1 VDVHVLTRLEA
12 IGRVWGPTRG
22 ALEIRWERTTRN
34 RSGGSSDSQ
43 WQRSE
48 CGWEEAKER
57 EGAKMKVRERT
68 TEKKRWTVRREEV
81 GREKEGEGDREADRA
96 AVVLGKEPNPGRG
109 VVEERGGR
117 FRFPGVR
124 GARLVRG

>member
-1 VDVHVLTRLEA
+1 MRLGGRERRETGREA
-12 IGRVWGPTRG
+12 VATVNGKEASV
-22 ALEIRWERTTRN
+22 
-34 RSGGSSDSQ
+34 GGKK
-43 WQRSE
+43 RR
-48 CGWEEAKER
+48 R
-57 EGAKMKVRERT
+57 EKGAKMKVRERT